1 MPLSADASVQVW
13 EEGEGGR
20 IAQSL
25 ARGLL
30 LPKDMSAFADGTKES
45 MGRRLQW
52 HTIAVTSI
60 SLYFS
65 FSYTLIIV
73 EYIYIY
79 IYILFSCML
88 LSFN

>member
-1 MPLSADASVQVW
+1 MPLFADASVQVW

-45 MGRRLQW
+45 IGKRLQW
-52 HTIAVTSI
+52 HTITVTSLP
-60 SLYFS
+60 LYFS
-65 FSYTLIIV
+65 FSYTLIIAV
-73 EYIYIY
+73 FFFLIVMHVIV
-79 IYILFSCML
+79 I
-88 LSFN
+88 